1 MATRPGGNSCTTSGQ
16 RSFAP
21 SGISRNVA
29 LFPRAKIIFHVRFQI
44 SERGTSWLSG
54 YPPQLQNQLR
64 LSRDDLA
71 PNSMPWCV
79 STLPGRSTFRAWL
92 DDASPANSRRAFTS
106 ATSSAS
112 TPQKTSPQ
120 SPPIIK
126 IAHMC
131 VFEFFASRAATSPRP
146 VLCAV
151 AKRTSRAQKV
161 ESALRSFA
169 LGFPETREDFPW
181 GERVI
186 KVGKKVFVFM
196 GLGDGG
202 LSLSVKLPESHN
214 VALMLP
220 FAEPTGYGLGRS
232 GWVTARFDSQERPP
246 EDMLCEWVEESYRAV
261 APKKLVASLADR
273 GRPLPPKK

>member
-1 MATRPGGNSCTTSGQ
+1 MSNGRPKFSRAQRLQRARAAHSRTTRCASPSFAASPMATRPGGNSCTTSGQ

-120 SPPIIK
+120 SPPN
-126 IAHMC
+126 HQN
-131 VFEFFASRAATSPRP
+131 
-146 VLCAV
+146 
-151 AKRTSRAQKV
+151 RTYV
-161 ESALRSFA
+161 
-169 LGFPETREDFPW
+169 
-181 GERVI
+181 
-186 KVGKKVFVFM
+186 
-196 GLGDGG
+196 
-202 LSLSVKLPESHN
+202 
-214 VALMLP
+214 
-220 FAEPTGYGLGRS
+220 
-232 GWVTARFDSQERPP
+232 RF
-246 EDMLCEWVEESYRAV
+246 
-261 APKKLVASLADR
+261 
-273 GRPLPPKK
+273 